1 MRYRVVVA
9 AALGVGVFTIL
20 AIGALSYT
28 QRSERKPKH
37 EAVKEPHTLHG
48 NSRAGASVGADPN
61 IPRAASDQ
69 SLPKLLK
76 SLRVPPEFS
85 DFEMWTFERQLNA
98 VTDIQRNAHLS
109 PAMCDF
115 LVDLASDSGR
125 REVLRNNASNAIN
138 AQDPPV
144 PGWLGKLAE
153 QVLDPSEG
161 ALWRDYALQHLSD
174 QILLHK
180 ADPARDDF
188 IGSPTSGLNTRRYV
202 DILTEVASSTHV
214 VAGTAL
220 LHLDRLSREQAI
232 SVDQEEFRQLL
243 IKAIENPQVDPAA
256 KVTAFGILGLRK
268 NPMDADI
275 ARKYMRHSSAD
286 VRRSAIA
293 ALGNLGNVDDIAEIE
308 KIDAGGNDLVGAAQ
322 VSALKKLRGR
332 FMSSGTPG
340 R

>member
-9 AALGVGVFTIL
+9 AVLGVGALTIL
-20 AIGALSYT
+20 PIGALSYA
-28 QRSERKPKH
+28 QRSEHKPKH
-37 EAVKEPHTLHG
+37 DVAEEPHKLHG
-48 NSRAGASVGADPN
+48 NSRADAVVGAHHNSPQLAGDQP
-61 IPRAASDQ
+61 IPK
-69 SLPKLLK
+69 SLKP
-76 SLRVPPEFS
+76 LRVPPEFS
-85 DFEMWTFERQLNA
+85 DFEAWVFERQLNA

-125 REVLRNNASNAIN
+125 REVLRNNASNAIS

-144 PGWLGKLAE
+144 PGWLGKLAD
-153 QVLDPSEG
+153 QALDPSEG
-161 ALWRDYALQHLSD
+161 PLWRDYALQHLSD

-180 ADPARDDF
+180 AESARDDF
-188 IGSPTSGLNTRRYV
+188 IGSPTSGLNTRHYV
-202 DILTEVASSTHV
+202 DILIEVASSTHV

-232 SVDQEEFRQLL
+232 SVDQEGVRQLL

-256 KVTAFGILGLRK
+256 KVTAFGVLGLRK
-268 NPMDADI
+268 NPQDADI
-275 ARKYMRHSSAD
+275 ARKCLHHGNAD

-293 ALGNLGNVDDIAEIE
+293 ALGDLGNADDIADIE
-308 KIDAGGNDLVGAAQ
+308 QIDAVGNELVVAAKA
-322 VSALKKLRGR
+322 SALKKLRGR
-332 FMSSGTPG
+332 SMSSETPN